1 MQWEGIMPTTYA
13 HYTFGKEV
21 LKIIDEDLKKII
33 NENIVLFN
41 IGLHGPDILFYY
53 EPLKS
58 NDISKMGHE
67 IHSQNADVFFERA
80 KKIINNCECFDAA
93 CAYIMGFI
101 CHYMLDSQCHPY
113 INQKENGLSHSE
125 IETEFDRALMIK
137 NNLNP
142 ISFKPTAHIIPKEDY
157 AQCISMFFER
167 TDKDK
172 ILKALKSMKFY
183 LNLLVAP
190 GRIKR
195 SLIIAGLK
203 ISGNYEGMIGLVM
216 KYEPE
221 EASKEISENLLDL
234 YYKAVEPTGKL
245 MNEFYKNIKNND
257 KINERFNRN
266 FE

>member
-1 MQWEGIMPTTYA
+1 MPTTYA

-21 LKIIDEDLKKII
+21 LKILDEDLKKII
-33 NENIVLFN
+33 SKNIDLFN

-58 NDISKMGHE
+58 NDISKIGHE
-67 IHSQNADVFFERA
+67 IHSKNANVFFETA
-80 KKIINNCECFDAA
+80 KKIINNCECSDAA

-125 IETEFDRALMIK
+125 IETEFDRALMTK

-142 ISFKPTAHIIPKEDY
+142 IAFKPTSHIIPKEDY
-157 AQCISMFFER
+157 AQCISKFFEC
-167 TDKDK
+167 TDKEK
-172 ILKALKSMKFY
+172 IFKALKSMKFY
-183 LNLLVAP
+183 LNLLVSP

-195 SLIIAGLK
+195 SLLIAALK
-203 ISGNYEGMIGLVM
+203 ISGNYEGMIGLIM
-216 KYEPE
+216 KHEPE
-221 EASKEISENLLDL
+221 EASKEISENLMDL
-234 YYKAVEPTGKL
+234 YNKAVEPTGKL
-245 MNEFYKNIKNND
+245 MDEYYKNIKNNE
-257 KINERFNRN
+257 KINDRFNRN